1 MSKFLDHITI
11 VLVGTRSAGNISS
24 TARAMQN
31 TGLSRL
37 KLVKPREHLTPDAF
51 KMATRAVHLVEQAR
65 VYETLDEAVGE
76 EQILVGTTSARDRQT
91 HQRSYTPKQIAPI
104 IREYAEAQKVALI
117 FGPENRGLTDEQLA
131 LCQYLAVVP
140 SHGQFPVLN
149 VAQTVLLMAYE
160 VYTLDPIERTS
171 QPVVVSQE
179 QREEMFHQMEEVL
192 IRIGFLSSSSPE
204 PIMKSIRRFLG
215 KAELTARDVKIVRG
229 IMSQMEW
236 YSQVGHKLSA
246 KRIRKP

>member
-1 MSKFLDHITI
+1 MSEFLDHISI
-11 VLVGTRSAGNISS
+11 VLVGTRSAGNIGS

-31 TGLSRL
+31 MGLSSL

-51 KMATRAVHLVEQAR
+51 KMASRAVHLVEQAE
-65 VYETLDEAVGE
+65 VYETLDEALGE
-76 EQILVGTTSARDRQT
+76 EQILVGTTSARERRT
-91 HQRSYTPKQIAPI
+91 HQRVYTPKQIAPL

-131 LCQYLAVVP
+131 RCQYFVVVP
-140 SHGQFPVLN
+140 SCGENPVLN

-160 VYTLDPIERTS
+160 VFTLEPVERTS
-171 QPVVVSQE
+171 RPILVSQD
-179 QREEMFHQMEEVL
+179 QREEMFQQMEQVL
-192 IRIGFLSSSSPE
+192 IQIGFLSSSSPE

-215 KAELTARDVKIVRG
+215 KAELTARDIQILRG

-236 YSQVGHKLSA
+236 YSQEGHKLSA
-246 KRIRKP
+246 KGIQKP